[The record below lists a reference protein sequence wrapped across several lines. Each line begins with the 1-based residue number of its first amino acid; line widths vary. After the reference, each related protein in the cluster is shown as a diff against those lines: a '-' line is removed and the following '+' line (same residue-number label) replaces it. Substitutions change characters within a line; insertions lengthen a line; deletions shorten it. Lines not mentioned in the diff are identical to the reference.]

1 MVSLG
6 YIFYDEKINFKLY
19 QQDKKLM
26 LLLHVV
32 MNISKLIVR
41 LSPIEL
47 FLSLVFFVF
56 QVIFIKI
63 IFFKLNLYFCKI
75 CIPLLPNCGYSDFYC
90 L

>member
-41 LSPIEL
+41 LSPIE
-47 FLSLVFFVF
+47 FFH
-56 QVIFIKI
+56 
-63 IFFKLNLYFCKI
+63 
-75 CIPLLPNCGYSDFYC
+75 
-90 L
+90 